1 MVQKKENNLKKKIF
15 IKTFGCQM
23 NEYDSKRILD
33 ITKKINYFPTTE
45 KSEADCYIINTC
57 HIREKATEKVFH
69 DVGRVKKEYKNKK
82 KPILIIAGC
91 VAQAEGD
98 LILKKDRYVDA
109 VIGPQSYHSINKI
122 IKDIENKKNQHNI
135 TNFET
140 IRKFDELKLIQN
152 HNSNVSS
159 FLTIQEGCDKFC
171 KFCVVP
177 YTRGPEYSRNFDQ
190 IQNEADELI
199 KNGSKE
205 IILLGQN
212 VNAYNDK
219 NKRLSDIILTLEKKK
234 DLKRIRYYTSHP
246 KDMTKDLLDVHKE
259 CSKLMPLLHLPVQS
273 GSDKILKSMNRKH
286 NIKEYLEII
295 NILKEKNSKIEFAS
309 DFIIAYPGETEED
322 FDKTCKLMKK
332 VKFINSFSYLF
343 SPRPGTPACEMKTL
357 EEKLAKKR
365 LVMFQKIAEKIKLNY
380 KKRLLNKVVKVL
392 FENKMIKEKDKYF
405 GRDEYQNPVIV
416 FSKKN
421 IVGLEK
427 KVFIKKFSKH
437 TIYGELIGTKKFLAA

>member
-1 MVQKKENNLKKKIF
+1 MDQKIKSNLKKKIF

-23 NEYDSKRILD
+23 NEYDSNRIFD
-33 ITKKINYFPTTE
+33 ITKQINYFPT
-45 KSEADCYIINTC
+45 KKKAEADCYIINTC

-109 VIGPQSYHSINKI
+109 VIGPQSYQSINKVI
-122 IKDIENKKNQHNI
+122 QDIENKNKQFDI

-140 IRKFDELKLIQN
+140 IKKFDELKFIKN
-152 HNSNVSS
+152 NNSQISS

-177 YTRGPEYSRNFDQ
+177 YTRGPEYSRNFKEILD
-190 IQNEADELI
+190 EAEELI
-199 KNGSKE
+199 SNGSRE

-219 NKRLSDIILTLEKKK
+219 DNRLSDIIHALQKKK

-246 KDMTKDLLDVHKE
+246 KDMTKDLIEAHKK

-273 GSDKILKSMNRKH
+273 GSDKMLKSMNRKH
-286 NIKEYLEII
+286 NKKEYLEII
-295 NILKEKNSKIEFAS
+295 NTLKEKNPRLEFAS
-309 DFIIAYPGETEED
+309 DFIIAYPGEKQED
-322 FDKTCKLMKK
+322 FNQTCELMEN
-332 VKFINSFSYLF
+332 VKFINSYSFIF
-343 SPRPGTPACEMKTL
+343 SPRPGTPAGDMKMVD
-357 EEKLAKKR
+357 ENLAQKR
-365 LVMFQKIAEKIKLNY
+365 LTIFQNLAEKIKTNY
-380 KKRLLNKVVKVL
+380 KKKLLDKVVKVL
-392 FENKMIKEKDKYF
+392 FENKMIKEKNKYF
-405 GRDEYQNPVIV
+405 GRDEYHNPVIV

-421 IVGLEK
+421 IIGQEK
-427 KVFIKKFSKH
+427 RVLIKKTSQH
-437 TIYGELIGTKKFLAA
+437 TIYGELINTDNSLAA